1 MLWLP
6 LALLTALSESL
17 KDVFG
22 KLILAKTDVYVVAF
36 ALRLFSLP
44 FILPLLFFIEIP
56 VVKPAFYVA
65 LITGGL
71 LNVVVTVLY
80 MKAIKH
86 SDLSI
91 TVPFITFT
99 PLFLLISSPLILGEY
114 PNIWGMSG
122 VIIIVLG
129 SYVMNLKYKSR
140 SFFEPFKML
149 LREKGPRYMLVV
161 AFLWSIT
168 ANFDKMGI
176 VNSSPL
182 FWVVS
187 ISVFLSVMMF
197 LLLIVMSRSKIAQLK
212 THYKGLLP
220 VGLFSAASLIFQML
234 ALNMTL
240 VAYVI
245 SIKRTSALMGVI
257 FGYFVF
263 KEKGIKQ
270 RLIGTIIM
278 LIGVLMIALLH
289 DI

>member
-6 LALLTALSESL
+6 LALLTALSEAL

-56 VVKPAFYVA
+56 VIKPAFYVA

-99 PLFLLISSPLILGEY
+99 PLFLLISSPLIIGEY

-129 SYVMNLKYKSR
+129 SYVMNLKYRSR

-149 LREKGPRYMLVV
+149 LSEKGPRYMLAV

-234 ALNMTL
+234 ALEMTL

-278 LIGVLMIALLH
+278 LIGVLMIALLT
-289 DI
+289 